1 MLTKEIIIETL
12 VNQFPK
18 LRNDFKVKR
27 IGLFGSY
34 SQNQANEESDIDLM
48 IEFNEPIG
56 LQFIQLCDYLENL
69 FHKKVDVLTFEGLKN
84 IRIKSIMENILETV
98 EYVNAA

>member
-1 MLTKEIIIETL
+1 MLTKKEITEVLILE
-12 VNQFPK
+12 FPK
-18 LRNDFKVKR
+18 LVCEFNLKK

-34 SQNQANEESDIDLM
+34 VQNSATDDSDIDFVV
-48 IEFNEPIG
+48 EFSEPVG
-56 LQFIQLCDYLENL
+56 LKFITFCDYLENL